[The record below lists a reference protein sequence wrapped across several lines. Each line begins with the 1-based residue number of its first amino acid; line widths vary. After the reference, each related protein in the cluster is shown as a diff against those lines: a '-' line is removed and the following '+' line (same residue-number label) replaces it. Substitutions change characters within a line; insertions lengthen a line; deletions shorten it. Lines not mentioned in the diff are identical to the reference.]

1 VAVLPQPTA
10 PTPVLP
16 PAPVQPR
23 QPADPMRRNML
34 IVAVAALLVVAG
46 VVTAILLLND
56 KQPADNAAQH
66 GSAPQTSQQP
76 SPSQPES
83 SQPPAST
90 QSKPIAPNSPI
101 GFSEAGGLVINYYG
115 DVQNAA
121 KRFAMLSS
129 NAQAQFGGL
138 AGFKQYWSQYSQVSS
153 RNANGVTPNADGSVN
168 VPVDV
173 TYTKGDGSTE
183 QHQQV
188 RVTRENGK
196 LVIDSKA
203 S

>member
-1 VAVLPQPTA
+1 
-10 PTPVLP
+10 
-16 PAPVQPR
+16 
-23 QPADPMRRNML
+23 ML

-46 VVTAILLLND
+46 VVTAILLLN
-56 KQPADNAAQH
+56 KQPTGNTAQD
-66 GSAPQTSQQP
+66 GTGTQTTEQP

-83 SQPPAST
+83 SQPPSSA
-90 QSKPIAPNSPI
+90 QSKPISPNSPI

-115 DVQNAA
+115 DVQNTA

-138 AGFKQYWSQYSQVSS
+138 AGFKQYWSQFSQVSS

-173 TYTKGDGSTE
+173 TYTKGDGSSQ